1 MGKIIDLLK
10 SQYEIQAT
18 IITLLTSTSFEIQ
31 EGLWIRMD
39 HVYHEAL
46 HKY

>member
-31 EGLWIRMD
+31 EG
-39 HVYHEAL
+39 
-46 HKY
+46 